1 MNLKGEKPSQGRFR
15 SPVLESA
22 HGLAAAL
29 HRSNLIDRQTM
40 REFDVEC
47 LTQVEDL
54 GPDQI
59 KDIRSTA
66 DMSQG
71 VFALVLNVSKDQVSK
86 WERGEKRPSG
96 PSLKLL
102 NLAKKNGIDAIL

>member
-1 MNLKGEKPSQGRFR
+1 MTRKGITADQGRFR
-15 SPVLESA
+15 SPVLESV

-29 HRSNLIDRQTM
+29 HRSDLIDKTTM

-54 GPDQI
+54 EPEQI
-59 KDIRSTA
+59 REIRTTA

-71 VFALVLNVSKDQVSK
+71 VFALVLNVTKDQVSK

-102 NLAKKNGIDAIL
+102 SLAKKNGIDAIL